1 MFSGTVTWFDPER
14 GIGGIAVDGSGHELG
29 VRSSDIDG
37 GGRQSLRPLDRVRL
51 TVHDGPLGALAARV
65 WTP

>member
-1 MFSGTVTWFDPER
+1 VFSGTVLWLDPK
-14 GIGGIAVDGSGHELG
+14 VT

-37 GGRQSLRPLDRVRL
+37 GGGQSLCPRERVRR
-51 TVHDGPLGALAARV
+51 TAHNGPLGALAARV

>member
-14 GIGGIAVDGSGHELG
+14 GVRGIAVDGAGHDVL
-29 VRSSDIDG
+29 VRW
-37 GGRQSLRPLDRVRL
+37 DRVRL
-51 TVHDGPLGALAARV
+51 TMHNGPVGALAARV

>member
-1 MFSGTVTWFDPER
+1 VFSGTVLRLDPER
-14 GIGGIAVDGSGHELG
+14 RVGEIAVDGSGHEVT

-37 GGRQSLRPLDRVRL
+37 GVRQSPCPPDRVRR
-51 TVHDGPLGALAARV
+51 TVHSGPLGAPTARV